1 MRLIRFAFLFM
12 LCLSIA
18 CSACAA
24 GFTVETRPVTD
35 AENVLKGYDD
45 GYIYMNFGSYP
56 YTADGQVMPCLWRV
70 LETENGYAFL
80 LNEYV
85 VEMSTFHHVKTDQ
98 PSWKDYD
105 IFGFI
110 NGEMINTMFTAEEQ
124 SLLRPSE
131 ELGKLFILDNLEFM
145 KLSYGFKHVL
155 TDPLPERKCLP
166 TPYAIK
172 QGAYVHKNRMTTY
185 WSRSCRHTAA
195 GGYEHI
201 VGYDG
206 HISMS
211 GFLRSCGIRPACR
224 VDMTRLTGVSG
235 SGTKDDPYCFSTIL
249 P

>member
-1 MRLIRFAFLFM
+1 MEM
-12 LCLSIA
+12 
-18 CSACAA
+18 
-24 GFTVETRPVTD
+24 RPVAD
-35 AENVLKGYDD
+35 AERVLRGYD
-45 GYIYMNFGSYP
+45 GSYVYLNFGSYP
-56 YTADGQVMPCLWRV
+56 YTASGDVEPCLWRV

-85 VEMSTFHHVKTDQ
+85 VEMSTFHHVKEDQ

-110 NGEMINTMFTAEEQ
+110 NGEMLDTMFTVEEQ
-124 SLLRPSE
+124 SLLQPSE

-145 KLSYGFKHVL
+145 KLSYGFEHVL
-155 TDPLPERKCLP
+155 TQPLASRKCLP

-172 QGAYVHKNRMTTY
+172 KGAYVHKNRMTTY

-211 GFLRSCGIRPACR
+211 GFLRACGIRPACR

-235 SGTKDDPYCFSTIL
+235 SGTKDDPYHFSTIL